1 MKLGKRGIAAAVCLA
16 AAALAVGAVLLLLP
30 RTPEKKF
37 PLWEESLGQKVDSRV
52 SFSFVGIHTGVD
64 YGDTVMDE
72 VEVSLHK
79 GLDGPETMGGSYLVE
94 YQYEGNWYT
103 VYRPEG
109 ETEES
114 YLGEEREVNLVKA
127 VPAGLFQIT
136 GTYRIYLTDL
146 GYCEFTIEQPLGS
159 AVSQPPQE
167 ESLDQSE
174 ETSETW

>member
-1 MKLGKRGIAAAVCLA
+1 
-16 AAALAVGAVLLLLP
+16 
-30 RTPEKKF
+30 
-37 PLWEESLGQKVDSRV
+37 
-52 SFSFVGIHTGVD
+52 
-64 YGDTVMDE
+64 
-72 VEVSLHK
+72 
-79 GLDGPETMGGSYLVE
+79 MGGGYLVE

-146 GYCEFTIEQPLGS
+146 GYCEFTHRAAPGQRCEPASPGGEPGGVPGDL
-159 AVSQPPQE
+159 
-167 ESLDQSE
+167 
-174 ETSETW
+174 

>member
-1 MKLGKRGIAAAVCLA
+1 
-16 AAALAVGAVLLLLP
+16 
-30 RTPEKKF
+30 
-37 PLWEESLGQKVDSRV
+37 
-52 SFSFVGIHTGVD
+52 
-64 YGDTVMDE
+64 MDE

-79 GLDGPETMGGSYLVE
+79 GLDGPEAMGGGYLVE

-146 GYCEFTIEQPLGS
+146 GYCEFTIQQPLGS

-167 ESLDQSE
+167 ESLEESQ